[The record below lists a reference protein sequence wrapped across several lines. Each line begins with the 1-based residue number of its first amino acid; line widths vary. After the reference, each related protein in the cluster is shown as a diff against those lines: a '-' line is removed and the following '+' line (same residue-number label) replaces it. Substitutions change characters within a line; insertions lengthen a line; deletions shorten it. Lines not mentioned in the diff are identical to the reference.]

1 MVNALIMLFIVA
13 YLYLSS
19 GAGCRSTNLTIYV
32 EGRRLT
38 FSPGRTFYLF
48 LTSGVVNLCTALAIA
63 GMGKGGVANI
73 KTFLELDYDTPWAT
87 KRLKQDSRERKE
99 LAEEEEEGQFK
110 RGSALKSSFFRVRQS
125 IRAVWAFK
133 QGVVNKNEQ
142 EEQETVET
150 SELKEM
156 STSIFA

>member
-1 MVNALIMLFIVA
+1 MVNALIMLFTVA

-32 EGRRLT
+32 DGRPLT

-87 KRLKQDSRERKE
+87 KRLEQDSRERKE
-99 LAEEEEEGQFK
+99 LAEEEVGQFK

-133 QGVVNKNEQ
+133 QGVINKNEQ
-142 EEQETVET
+142 EESVET